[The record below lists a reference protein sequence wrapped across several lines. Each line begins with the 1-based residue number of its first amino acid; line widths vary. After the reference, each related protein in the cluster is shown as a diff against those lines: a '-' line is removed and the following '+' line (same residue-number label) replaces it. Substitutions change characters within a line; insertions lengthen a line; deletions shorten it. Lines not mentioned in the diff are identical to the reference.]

1 MALSSG
7 CSLVPVAIGGT
18 DKYGLR
24 KHDPMLSYN
33 PKEKFIY
40 TLKPLPEI
48 CPEDYAD
55 LPVPIAA
62 RKITDKIKTDIENA
76 LNR

>member
-1 MALSSG
+1 MIAKLITEMTRKNAPI
-7 CSLVPVAIGGT
+7 VV
-18 DKYGLR
+18 GL
-24 KHDPMLSYN
+24 DPMLSYN

-62 RKITDKIKTDIENA
+62 RKITDKIKTDIEDA

>member
-1 MALSSG
+1 
-7 CSLVPVAIGGT
+7 VAIGGT

-48 CPEDYAD
+48 SPEDYAD

>member
-33 PKEKFIY
+33 PKEKLIY
-40 TLKPLPEI
+40 TLKPLPEVN
-48 CPEDYAD
+48 PADYSEM
-55 LPVPIAA
+55 PVPIAA
-62 RKITDKIKTDIENA
+62 RKITDRIKTDIESA